1 MKVEIDI
8 EEARELLAC
17 VLSHALQTDLSAPDR
32 TALRKWTTK
41 MTPGSEGM
49 RDLLLK
55 VNADL
60 SRALVNKKKS
70 AVKKPDWR

>member
-1 MKVEIDI
+1 MLE
-8 EEARELLAC
+8 
-17 VLSHALQTDLSAPDR
+17 TDLSSADR

-41 MTPGSEGM
+41 MTPGSDGM
-49 RDLLLK
+49 RDLLAK

-70 AVKKPDWR
+70 AVRKPDWR